1 LIQRTSH
8 GKLCS
13 SFESG
18 ESYNNQIAVKR
29 VLEGVRG
36 ILTKVSSFNI
46 DKILFIGGTI
56 FYMTTRK
63 EQQQAERLK
72 IQTECGI
79 VIFNS

>member
-1 LIQRTSH
+1 MIQRIH
-8 GKLCS
+8 IGKLCS

-46 DKILFIGGTI
+46 DKILFISGNDI
-56 FYMTTRK
+56 LHMTTQ
-63 EQQQAERLK
+63 EQQQAEPRQ

-79 VIFNS
+79 VIF